1 MKAARGSFESRQEIH
16 MAGPL
21 DHFVRILDLSERSPS
36 AAIAGMVLAD
46 LGAEV
51 IRVEPE
57 GGDPLRAL
65 AGSSVWL
72 RRQKSVTIGP
82 VEVQN
87 GQWESLRNSADVIID
102 TAQPWRQ
109 KPHELVY

>member
-1 MKAARGSFESRQEIH
+1 

-21 DHFVRILDLSERSPS
+21 TGTVRVLDLSERSPS

-57 GGDPLRAL
+57 GETRFARSLARVSGCAGKRA
-65 AGSSVWL
+65 SS
-72 RRQKSVTIGP
+72 
-82 VEVQN
+82 
-87 GQWESLRNSADVIID
+87 
-102 TAQPWRQ
+102 
-109 KPHELVY
+109 